1 MAVAALCGLTAAVAA
16 VATAGETRPVVT
28 VSTSLM
34 AGIVRAVAG
43 DRVVVNSLIP
53 PRLCPGHFDLTA
65 RQAAATEASALF
77 LAHGFEPFLAE
88 LAARMAGRHAV
99 LNVGGNAMV
108 PKRHI
113 VLAAHVRDA
122 LLPLLPGAVDA
133 VRGNT
138 DAYIARVLTDTDAL
152 RESMAPVSGRP
163 VLASVQNAEVLT
175 WMGLDVVGAFP
186 RDEAAAAQTIAALVA
201 SGRSRKVALVA
212 DNRQSA
218 GKLGAQLAAD
228 IGCRFTLLSNFPDDA
243 TAEGY
248 VNALKGLCRQVSE
261 ALERP

>member
-1 MAVAALCGLTAAVAA
+1 
-16 VATAGETRPVVT
+16 
-28 VSTSLM
+28 
-34 AGIVRAVAG
+34 
-43 DRVVVNSLIP
+43 
-53 PRLCPGHFDLTA
+53 
-65 RQAAATEASALF
+65 
-77 LAHGFEPFLAE
+77 
-88 LAARMAGRHAV
+88 
-99 LNVGGNAMV
+99 
-108 PKRHI
+108 
-113 VLAAHVRDA
+113 
-122 LLPLLPGAVDA
+122 
-133 VRGNT
+133 
-138 DAYIARVLTDTDAL
+138 
-152 RESMAPVSGRP
+152 MAPVSGRP